1 MSNSYYRIFVT
12 VICISAALLLPSCR
26 SRKAVMHPNTTNEI
40 RPMQDK
46 SVQELLSK
54 IDSASFKP
62 EWVTAK
68 ASVTTIQDGSETSF
82 NISMR
87 SKRDSVIWVSIS
99 PLLGIEVARVM
110 VTPDSVRLLDRI
122 HGQYQATS
130 FESVNKLLQM
140 KVNFEI
146 VQAILF
152 GNFFAYKKNENRFNS
167 VYIEDKYYI
176 LSSLNKKNLRRALE
190 EKDPNK
196 QVIQDVYVDENSFRI
211 DKLSV
216 EDQKIN
222 KMLTTDYDDFRVT
235 SGGLFPFKS
244 VTKIIAEKNFEIH
257 IEYGKV
263 TVSEPQEFPFNVP
276 SNYERIR

>member
-1 MSNSYYRIFVT
+1 MNNSFQRIFVA
-12 VICISAALLLPSCR
+12 VICITATLLLPSCR
-26 SRKAVMHPNTTNEI
+26 SRKAIMPPNSTTEI

-46 SVQELLSK
+46 SVQELLGK
-54 IDSASFKP
+54 LDSASFKP

-68 ASVTTIQDGSETSF
+68 ASVTTIQDGNETSF

-87 SKRDSVIWVSIS
+87 SKKDSVIWVSIS

-110 VTPDSVRLLDRI
+110 VTADSVKFLDRI
-122 HGQYQATS
+122 HAKYQATS
-130 FESVNKLLQM
+130 FETVNKLLQM

-167 VYIEDKYYI
+167 VYLEDKYYI

-196 QVIQDVYVDENSFRI
+196 PVIQDVYVDENSFRI
-211 DKLSV
+211 DKLQV

-222 KMLTTDYDDFRVT
+222 KMLTTDYDDFRET
-235 SGGLFPFKS
+235 TGGLFPYKS
-244 VTKIIAEKNFEIH
+244 TTKIIADKSFEIH